1 MKNVV
6 IHHISKSVK
15 GLMNSLKSRQLC
27 LLNLSMSLNY
37 TLNVQYSI
45 AFVLK
50 DIALKDI
57 KRNGLC

>member
-1 MKNVV
+1 MWLSIIFTN
-6 IHHISKSVK
+6 SVK

-45 AFVLK
+45 AFALK